1 MDLINLLGYLFKTDP
16 KLKNV
21 QLPEDPLSL
30 NIPELMNML
39 KDPSVT
45 TINALPLVQ
54 EPLDMCLSVP
64 DNVTSTKIQAIA
76 SQTSTPKVLGQAL
89 GEPSLQAVSPTRL
102 QRLNPL
108 SSTLKPV
115 TDILAS
121 DSTSVYAL
129 QEVSDASTVP
139 ITCALPDK
147 PAPMSSANIGT
158 VKNQRLYP
166 TEFIKR
172 VIPISGTFY
181 LSYCVFDYWA
191 LFSGLYTSPTRLK
204 RVTTNEKP
212 RAGPYVELFD
222 EDSFKEILTAM
233 RANLNLPAA
242 DLIAIADWIG
252 LIYDHIHLKRA
263 GTATMTG
270 DDIVTLP
277 CFRNGLLFL
286 SITLSQ
292 LFRRLKEAHL
302 AAWVEALC
310 SSQLDEE
317 LPPTILE
324 DKSAVISATL
334 LANLASRHIM
344 ILASS
349 LLEQLNK
356 RFSSFFELSHARWEK
371 LSTEVEKLYIICK
384 SFSVTT
390 SFLSTSLNI
399 SSLEAEPGLHLDAL
413 SGISDM
419 TDYKAVNPG
428 DTQPQKDFS
437 QTSLSERFCL
447 AMDAMFKILHYM
459 SDLAG
464 DKSHLLMIDRLALFS
479 PATCLDFIEELI
491 RLLVQNMDTQ
501 SFYEECDPQTLYTC
515 WSVVDLLYKTY
526 IQSMLLK
533 CKQTYGF
540 VSSGDDYTGL
550 VFGPIPNTDSP
561 LCIGSAKQSTQD
573 ITASTTKRKRSLRKD
588 HVLTT
593 YDSYSF
599 FLVILKLCNFRL
611 VQNQVSYNS
620 VLTFLRDYVKIA
632 DRSEVDEV
640 CSIIEPYLSD
650 YTGNFHSNGY
660 GLRYTLT
667 VMHIIFSKYYES
679 SDFSSLQLGPQC
691 SKAILSTPEAMYIYQ
706 VRLQKYLCTAVTR
719 QLNRLYSQSEAEAID
734 ELMACTSIQN
744 YLTESF
750 ADEIDVI
757 ELDLNDLT
765 EYTFQQ
771 VSEEHDEARAQKQAD
786 KEALKAAIQLNC
798 KPNPFIILSK
808 LFLIL
813 ADQITVDT
821 SIHLPIFAD
830 AFFDNSIMS
839 LEHGFGLSSLLYNIY
854 ISTSFCSVS
863 RFVGMPSPQ
872 PAKSPLGSPL
882 LKQIPGLLSES
893 YCELATETVV
903 MEENGGKLR
912 VSPLSIYAGLII
924 KFINDKVSAA
934 LVTFSQMSHGHHL
947 SNVDATSPSHEAHN
961 ILSSPEL
968 VASLSKIRFQEV
980 KDMLKHIDVAMI
992 TLGLA
997 FYRFYLKNNTY
1008 HTWLEGHLRAASITH
1023 AKPSVIKRSL
1033 SITFPPDISIILATP
1048 LLSLYITREADHISA
1063 SVKRIYDQETNLNVM
1078 PFNWLITNKTL
1089 QEAQEITDTSRR
1101 CNALHYN
1108 ASSALIDGIEP
1119 VLLFLESIFSN
1130 FHLSAA
1136 CLRCLCSQILDLI
1149 RVILQP
1155 IYYNNS
1161 IVERHK
1167 LPTLMQLFS
1176 IDQALQ
1182 GKNMMKQ
1189 NTTKK
1194 SASLST
1200 ESSPGSILSEKSFT
1214 SSCLSAQI
1222 ISQKGYKSSLDVA
1235 SSIAYQKLSHGSI
1248 KHIFSWDVDNTGQSI
1263 NLSKT
1268 ELSVGKLTIRKRM
1281 NSITLKARSYANHLS
1296 PDESV
1301 ISSILPM
1308 GSGVPSGALLFSSCN
1323 LTDLPRSFSDI
1334 IQLSRVFVYR
1344 INSLEVLLA
1353 RIASVYEYLS
1363 SNSVSYD
1370 TGDTMEALSSD
1381 GSLDLESYWIIN
1393 TKKAQAT
1400 ATKPAKDE
1408 DTMLL
1413 EYFTNIVKEIRS
1425 TILMNI
1431 KLLCEYII
1439 NTGLCPLLQR
1449 AYCPVVIQT
1458 QLRTAWSGLE
1468 IALKDIYRN
1477 VIPSYIRCIAEH
1489 IAVAALNAHSFIL
1502 LDSGPRARTI
1512 TPSDSKILNDD
1523 LLFLKEVIVG
1533 SALCG
1538 EEYITEY
1545 KRLFKAAHAHGVIA
1559 SRLPG
1564 LYLSVDDAGADYIDC
1579 ILKPSFVSAKA
1590 VQAEDLVCLHT
1601 LESEKLMSMG
1611 NIEDNY
1617 MLLEQLD
1624 TPKNLM
1630 TDVITHSE
1638 YVVRVLNFRR
1648 YSEPLTR
1655 EWLHKLK
1662 KTIRK

>member
-21 QLPEDPLSL
+21 QLPENPLSVD
-30 NIPELMNML
+30 IPGLMEML

-45 TINALPLVQ
+45 TIKTLPLIQ
-54 EPLDMCLSVP
+54 ESSEMCLSVP
-64 DNVTSTKIQAIA
+64 DDTTSTTGQVLV
-76 SQTSTPKVLGQAL
+76 SQTTTPKILGSTL
-89 GEPSLQAVSPTRL
+89 GEPSLQAISPTRL

-108 SSTLKPV
+108 SSTLKPNDNV
-115 TDILAS
+115 TIS
-121 DSTSVYAL
+121 DSTSMHTL
-129 QEVSDASTVP
+129 REVSDVSTVP
-139 ITCALPDK
+139 IARAISEK
-147 PAPMSSANIGT
+147 PLTAFNVGTTAN
-158 VKNQRLYP
+158 KNQHSYP

-172 VIPISGTFY
+172 VIPISRTFY
-181 LSYCVFDYWA
+181 LSYCVFDYWT
-191 LFSGLYTSPTRLK
+191 LFSGLYTSPMRLK

-212 RAGPYVELFD
+212 RAAPYIELLD
-222 EDSFKEILTAM
+222 EDSFKETLTAM

-242 DLIAIADWIG
+242 ELIAIAEWIG
-252 LIYDHIHLKRA
+252 KIYVHIHSKRMGEA
-263 GTATMTG
+263 EMTSS
-270 DDIVTLP
+270 DIVTLP

-286 SITLSQ
+286 LITLSQ
-292 LFRRLKEAHL
+292 LFRRLEETDL

-310 SSQLDEE
+310 SSQLNEE
-317 LPPTILE
+317 LPPAMLE
-324 DKSAVISATL
+324 DQSALISTNL

-344 ILASS
+344 LLASS

-356 RFSSFFELSHARWEK
+356 RFSSFFELSPVRWEK
-371 LSTEVEKLYIICK
+371 LSAEVEKLYIICK

-390 SFLSTSLNI
+390 SFVNTSLDV
-399 SSLEAEPGLHLDAL
+399 SSLEAETGLHLDAL

-419 TDYKAVNPG
+419 AGYKETNPG
-428 DTQPQKDFS
+428 ALRPEKDFS

-447 AMDAMFKILHYM
+447 AMDAIFKILHHM
-459 SDLAG
+459 SGLAD
-464 DKSHLLMIDRLALFS
+464 DKSHLCMIDRLALFAPS
-479 PATCLDFIEELI
+479 TCMDFIEELI

-501 SFYEECDPQTLYTC
+501 SFYEECDPQTLHTC
-515 WSVVDLLYKTY
+515 WSMVDLLYKTY

-533 CKQTYGF
+533 CKQSYGF
-540 VSSGDDYTGL
+540 VSSGDNYTGL
-550 VFGPIPNTDSP
+550 VFGPISDTSILTVSSVNQISTKTP
-561 LCIGSAKQSTQD
+561 GSAVT
-573 ITASTTKRKRSLRKD
+573 RKKSLRKE

-620 VLTFLRDYVKIA
+620 ILTFLREYVRIL

-667 VMHIIFSKYYES
+667 IMHIVFSKYYES
-679 SDFSSLQLGPQC
+679 DDFSSLQLGPQC
-691 SKAILSTPEAMYIYQ
+691 SKAVLSTPEAMYIYQ

-734 ELMACTSIQN
+734 ELMTCTSIRN
-744 YLTESF
+744 YLSESPV
-750 ADEIDVI
+750 DEVDVI
-757 ELDLNDLT
+757 ELDLNDLA

-771 VSEEHDEARAQKQAD
+771 VTEEDSEAHAQKQAE
-786 KEALKAAIQLNC
+786 KEALKASLQLNC
-798 KPNPFIILSK
+798 KPNPFIILAK

-813 ADQITVDT
+813 VDQINVDA
-821 SIHLPIFAD
+821 SIHLPIFSD
-830 AFFDNSIMS
+830 AFFDSSIMS
-839 LEHGFGLSSLLYNIY
+839 LEHGSGLSTFLYNVY
-854 ISTSFCSVS
+854 MSTSFCSVS

-872 PAKSPLGSPL
+872 PTKSPLGSPL
-882 LKQIPGLLSES
+882 VKQIPGLLSES
-893 YCELATETVV
+893 HCELATETVV
-903 MEENGGKLR
+903 MEENAGKIR
-912 VSPLSIYAGLII
+912 ISPISIYAGLII

-934 LVTFSQMSHGHHL
+934 LVTFSQMGHSHHL
-947 SNVDATSPSHEAHN
+947 SNANAASPSREVHN

-968 VASLSKIRFQEV
+968 IANISKIKFQEV
-980 KDMLKHIDVAMI
+980 KEMLKYIDMAMM

-997 FYRFYLKNNTY
+997 FYKFYLDNKVY
-1008 HTWLEGHLRAASITH
+1008 RIWMDGHLCAASITQ
-1023 AKPSVIKRSL
+1023 AKHSVVKKSL
-1033 SITFPPDISIILATP
+1033 SFIFPPDISIILATP
-1048 LLSLYITREADHISA
+1048 LLSFYITREADHISA
-1063 SVKRIYDQETNLNVM
+1063 AVKKIYDQETNLNVL

-1089 QEAQEITDTSRR
+1089 LKAHEITDASKR

-1108 ASSALIDGIEP
+1108 ASSAPIDGIEP

-1155 IYYNNS
+1155 IYYNNN
-1161 IVERHK
+1161 IIEHHK
-1167 LPTLMQLFS
+1167 IPILMQLFS
-1176 IDQALQ
+1176 IDQTLQ
-1182 GKNMMKQ
+1182 SKNMMKQ
-1189 NTTKK
+1189 STTKK
-1194 SASLST
+1194 STSIST

-1235 SSIAYQKLSHGSI
+1235 SSIAQPKLNREHT
-1248 KHIFSWDVDNTGQSI
+1248 KHIFSWDVDNTGQNVNS
-1263 NLSKT
+1263 SKN
-1268 ELSVGKLTIRKRM
+1268 ELLVGKLTIRRRM

-1296 PDESV
+1296 PEESV

-1323 LTDLPRSFSDI
+1323 LTEPPRSFSDI
-1334 IQLSRVFVYR
+1334 IQLSRVFTYR
-1344 INSLEVLLA
+1344 VNSLEVLLA
-1353 RIASVYEYLS
+1353 RIASVYDYLS

-1370 TGDTMEALSSD
+1370 TTDTVGALNTD
-1381 GSLDLESYWIIN
+1381 ALLDLGSYWIIN
-1393 TKKAQAT
+1393 TKQAQST

-1408 DTMLL
+1408 STMLL
-1413 EYFTNIVKEIRS
+1413 EYFSSIVKEIRS
-1425 TILMNI
+1425 TIMINI
-1431 KLLCEYII
+1431 RLLCEYLI

-1449 AYCPVVIQT
+1449 AYCPVVMQT

-1477 VIPSYIRCIAEH
+1477 VIPSYIKCIAEH

-1523 LLFLKEVIVG
+1523 LLFLKEVIIG
-1533 SALCG
+1533 NSLCG
-1538 EEYITEY
+1538 EEYIMEY
-1545 KRLFKAAHAHGVIA
+1545 KRLFKAAHVHGIIK
-1559 SRLPG
+1559 STLPN
-1564 LYLSVDDAGADYIDC
+1564 LYLSVDEVGADYMDC

-1590 VQAEDLVCLHT
+1590 IQAEDLVCLHT
-1601 LESEKLMSMG
+1601 LKSEKLMSMG
-1611 NIEDNY
+1611 NVEDNY

-1624 TPKNLM
+1624 TPKNLT

-1662 KTIRK
+1662 KSLRK